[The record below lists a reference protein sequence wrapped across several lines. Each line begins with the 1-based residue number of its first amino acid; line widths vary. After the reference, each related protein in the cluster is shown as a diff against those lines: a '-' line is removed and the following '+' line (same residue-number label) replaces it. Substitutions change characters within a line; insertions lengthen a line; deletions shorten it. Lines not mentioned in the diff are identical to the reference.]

1 MSLKGIVKRR
11 TASRNGKVQEKSS
24 PDRVVL
30 GVLYGLG
37 TGLLKVLV
45 VLGAITLTSLCFLSL
60 YNCLLT
66 SPYMKLHQVIL
77 EGVDKKTGDELI
89 RMCGLT
95 SDMSLLGL
103 NLKELKRK
111 MEKHPWIRS
120 VTLEREFP
128 HTLSVQAERE
138 VPRALVKMG
147 RIYYMNR
154 WGEIFKAVEAS
165 EDMDL
170 PVVTGVSQGEKTLSK
185 HLVAAARV
193 MEALEP
199 EKGMWSLK
207 ELSEVHI
214 DGQGDLSLYFNHL
227 ATEIKLSCEHIPAD
241 LKGLKKVAQHLVLT
255 DQIHH
260 VNGIDLSYG
269 DGAVVSFKEGYS
281 PNLGAR

>member
-1 MSLKGIVKRR
+1 MERR
-11 TASRNGKVQEKSS
+11 AASKNGKVQEERRPESRS
-24 PDRVVL
+24 AL
-30 GVLYGLG
+30 GILCGLG

-60 YNCLLT
+60 YNYLLT
-66 SPYMKLHQVIL
+66 SPYMKLHQVVV

-95 SDMSLLGL
+95 SDTSVLGL
-103 NLKELKRK
+103 NLVELKRK

-120 VTLEREFP
+120 VTLKRKFP
-128 HTLSVQAERE
+128 HTLRVKAERE
-138 VPRALVKMG
+138 VPRALVKMD

-165 EDMDL
+165 DDMDF
-170 PVVTGVSQGEKTLSK
+170 PIVTGVSQGDKTLSK
-185 HLVAAARV
+185 GLYTAARV

-214 DGQGDLSLYFNHL
+214 DSRGNLSLYFNHL
-227 ATEIKLSCEHIPAD
+227 ATEIKLSCEHILAD
-241 LKGLKKVAQHLVLT
+241 LKGLKKVGEHLVRT

-269 DGAVVSFKEGYS
+269 DGAVVSFKGRYS
-281 PNLGAR
+281 PKIGAR